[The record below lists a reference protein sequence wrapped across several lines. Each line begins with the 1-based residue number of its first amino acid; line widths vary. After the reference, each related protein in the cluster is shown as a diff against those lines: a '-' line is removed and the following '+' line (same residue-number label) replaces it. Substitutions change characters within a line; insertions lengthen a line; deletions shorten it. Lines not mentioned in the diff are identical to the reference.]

1 MSQMARPVRASTT
14 PARISLL
21 LNDIRL
27 LIEPKQ
33 RAVIANLSP
42 ELRICAGFHIGW
54 WEPDGRDS
62 SVRHGKAVRPALSIT
77 CARAAGGA
85 MDAAIP
91 AAVAVELVH
100 DCSLL
105 HDDIMDGDVTR
116 RHRPAAWVVYGVPM
130 AILTGDALLVLAL
143 DLVHEG
149 ASGSAL
155 RKAALE
161 LCAGQS
167 ADLAFEQCTKVW
179 LPECLQM
186 AQQKTGAL
194 FGVACQLGALAAGA
208 DSLVADQY
216 AQFGRHLGLSFQLVD
231 DILGIWGSES
241 VTGKPVFSDLQS
253 RKKSLPVVAALSSG
267 TAAGAKL
274 ETLLGGTEALSDHE
288 LSYAA
293 DLIED
298 AGGRAWAEGEALRHR
313 GLALEALAAAE
324 PEPTAA
330 EDLLALA
337 ELMTVRAA

>member
-14 PARISLL
+14 PARITLL
-21 LNDIRL
+21 LSDIRL

-33 RAVIANLSP
+33 RAVIDNLSP
-42 ELRICAGFHIGW
+42 ALRLCAGFHIGW

-85 MDAAIP
+85 MDAAIA
-91 AAVAVELVH
+91 AAVVVELVH

-167 ADLAFEQCTKVW
+167 ADLAFEQRTKVW
-179 LPECLQM
+179 LPEWSSNG
-186 AQQKTGAL
+186 TTEYGRSVRR
-194 FGVACQLGALAAGA
+194 GVSIGCAR
-208 DSLVADQY
+208 
-216 AQFGRHLGLSFQLVD
+216 GRRR
-231 DILGIWGSES
+231 
-241 VTGKPVFSDLQS
+241 QS
-253 RKKSLPVVAALSSG
+253 CCRP
-267 TAAGAKL
+267 
-274 ETLLGGTEALSDHE
+274 
-288 LSYAA
+288 
-293 DLIED
+293 
-298 AGGRAWAEGEALRHR
+298 
-313 GLALEALAAAE
+313 
-324 PEPTAA
+324 
-330 EDLLALA
+330 
-337 ELMTVRAA
+337 VRAVRSPLGTLFSAGRRHSRNLGQ

>member
-1 MSQMARPVRASTT
+1 
-14 PARISLL
+14 
-21 LNDIRL
+21 
-27 LIEPKQ
+27 
-33 RAVIANLSP
+33 
-42 ELRICAGFHIGW
+42 
-54 WEPDGRDS
+54 
-62 SVRHGKAVRPALSIT
+62 
-77 CARAAGGA
+77 
-85 MDAAIP
+85 MDAAIA

-167 ADLAFEQCTKVW
+167 ADLAFEQRTKVW

-194 FGVACQLGALAAGA
+194 FGVAYQLGALAAGA

-231 DILGIWGSES
+231 DILGIWGNES

-274 ETLLGGTEALSDHE
+274 ETLLGGSDALSDHE
-288 LSYAA
+288 LAFAA

-313 GLALEALAAAE
+313 GLALDALAAAE

>member
-1 MSQMARPVRASTT
+1 
-14 PARISLL
+14 
-21 LNDIRL
+21 
-27 LIEPKQ
+27 
-33 RAVIANLSP
+33 
-42 ELRICAGFHIGW
+42 
-54 WEPDGRDS
+54 
-62 SVRHGKAVRPALSIT
+62 
-77 CARAAGGA
+77 

-167 ADLAFEQCTKVW
+167 ADLAFEQRTKVW

-313 GLALEALAAAE
+313 GLALDALAAAE

>member
-1 MSQMARPVRASTT
+1 
-14 PARISLL
+14 
-21 LNDIRL
+21 
-27 LIEPKQ
+27 
-33 RAVIANLSP
+33 
-42 ELRICAGFHIGW
+42 
-54 WEPDGRDS
+54 
-62 SVRHGKAVRPALSIT
+62 
-77 CARAAGGA
+77 

-161 LCAGQS
+161 SCAGQS
-167 ADLAFEQCTKVW
+167 ADLAFEQRTKAW
-179 LPECLQM
+179 LRECLEM

-313 GLALEALAAAE
+313 GLALDALAAAE

-337 ELMTVRAA
+337 ELMTVRVA